1 MRRAVLL
8 RPHLNLMKGEVAGF
22 DEAEFARLVEA
33 GIVADADA
41 IEAAARAAAEA
52 EAARVAAEAEAA
64 RAAAEAGAEEKA
76 GKARK

>member
-41 IEAAARAAAEA
+41 IEAAARVAAEA
-52 EAARVAAEAEAA
+52 EAAARVAAEAEAG
-64 RAAAEAGAEEKA
+64 AEAPEKA